1 MNRSWR
7 EGLRTVS
14 RLCLFPSLPSVVGC
28 SGNPHERELLSS
40 MQKKMVIAEDGELER
55 CMVPGTVGVS
65 NHLCS
70 DYYTREK
77 IFLCS
82 SNRRHQECE
91 WWLCVAFLNCVL
103 KRPPS
108 LRCLCAIVT
117 EIAAALN
124 SEMEAPPWGC
134 QNTTASWAASLWD
147 SYVSKKQTCHI
158 LELGNVQNLL
168 ATASQILRK
177 WCIFCYSPV
186 KLEVLN

>member
-1 MNRSWR
+1 MKRRITNSFEVVLVPFSSLCCWLQW
-7 EGLRTVS
+7 EPTWKGTTV
-14 RLCLFPSLPSVVGC
+14 F
-28 SGNPHERELLSS
+28 HE
-40 MQKKMVIAEDGELER
+40 KKMVIAEDGELER

-134 QNTTASWAASLWD
+134 QSTTASWAASLWD
-147 SYVSKKQTCHI
+147 SYVSKKQTCHV
-158 LELGNVQNLL
+158 LELGDVQNLL
-168 ATASQILRK
+168 ATAS
-177 WCIFCYSPV
+177 
-186 KLEVLN
+186 

>member
-1 MNRSWR
+1 MLVPFSSLCCWLQWEPTWKGTAVFHAKINGNSWGWGTGEKYGSR
-7 EGLRTVS
+7 YCEGVEH
-14 RLCLFPSLPSVVGC
+14 P
-28 SGNPHERELLSS
+28 
-40 MQKKMVIAEDGELER
+40 
-55 CMVPGTVGVS
+55 
-65 NHLCS
+65 CS

-82 SNRRHQECE
+82 SARRHQECE
-91 WWLCVAFLNCVL
+91 WWLCVAFLDCVL

-108 LRCLCAIVT
+108 LRCLCTIVT

-124 SEMEAPPWGC
+124 LEMEAPPWGC
-134 QNTTASWAASLWD
+134 QSTTASWAAFLWD

-158 LELGNVQNLL
+158 LELGDVQNLL

-186 KLEVLN
+186 KFEVLN